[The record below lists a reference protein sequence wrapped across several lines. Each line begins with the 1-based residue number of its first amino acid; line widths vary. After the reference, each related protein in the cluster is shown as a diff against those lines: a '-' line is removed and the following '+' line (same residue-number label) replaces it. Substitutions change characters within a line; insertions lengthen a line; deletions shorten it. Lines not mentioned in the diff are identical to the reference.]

1 MRYGTLSTITM
12 IKDKQQLGAILS
24 DIRTRKNI
32 SLYKIAKGGAIS
44 ITQAHSIE
52 DGDRNYTID
61 ALLAYLR
68 GIEAELSINE
78 Q

>member
-1 MRYGTLSTITM
+1 M
-12 IKDKQQLGAILS
+12 IKDKQQLGAILA

-32 SLYKIAKGGAIS
+32 SFYRIAKGGEIS

-52 DGDRNYTID
+52 DGRRNYTID
-61 ALLAYLR
+61 ALLAYRR

>member
-1 MRYGTLSTITM
+1 M

-32 SLYKIAKGGAIS
+32 SLYKIAKGGEIT

-68 GIEAELSINE
+68 GIEAEISIIE
-78 Q
+78 K

>member
-1 MRYGTLSTITM
+1 M
-12 IKDKQQLGAILS
+12 IKDKQQLGAILA

-32 SLYKIAKGGAIS
+32 SFYRIAKGGEIS

-52 DGDRNYTID
+52 DGRRNYTID

>member
-1 MRYGTLSTITM
+1 M
-12 IKDKQQLGAILS
+12 DKKKLGAILS

-32 SLYKIAKGGAIS
+32 SLYKIAKGGEIS
-44 ITQAHSIE
+44 ITHAHSIE

>member
-1 MRYGTLSTITM
+1 M
-12 IKDKQQLGAILS
+12 DKKKLGAILS

-32 SLYKIAKGGAIS
+32 SLYKIAKCGEIT

-52 DGDRNYTID
+52 DGRRNYTID

-68 GIEAELSINE
+68 GIEAELTIQEN
-78 Q
+78 

>member
-1 MRYGTLSTITM
+1 M
-12 IKDKQQLGAILS
+12 DKKQLGAILS

-32 SLYKIAKGGAIS
+32 SLYKIAKCGEIT

-68 GIEAELSINE
+68 GIEIGRASCRERV
-78 Q
+78 

>member
-1 MRYGTLSTITM
+1 MTM
-12 IKDKQQLGAILS
+12 IKDKQQLGSILS

-32 SLYKIAKGGAIS
+32 SLYKIAKGGEIS

-68 GIEAELSINE
+68 GIEAEISINE
-78 Q
+78 K

>member
-12 IKDKQQLGAILS
+12 IKNKQQLGAILA

-32 SLYKIAKGGAIS
+32 SLYKIAKGGEIS

>member
-1 MRYGTLSTITM
+1 M
-12 IKDKQQLGAILS
+12 DKQQLGAILA

-32 SLYKIAKGGAIS
+32 SFYRIAKGGENS

-52 DGDRNYTID
+52 DGDRNYKID

>member
-1 MRYGTLSTITM
+1 M
-12 IKDKQQLGAILS
+12 IKNKQQLGAILA

-32 SLYKIAKGGAIS
+32 SLYKIAKGGEIS

-68 GIEAELSINE
+68 GIEAELPINE

>member
-1 MRYGTLSTITM
+1 M
-12 IKDKQQLGAILS
+12 DKKQLGAILS

-32 SLYKIAKGGAIS
+32 SFYRIAKGGEIS

-78 Q
+78 K

>member
-1 MRYGTLSTITM
+1 MDR
-12 IKDKQQLGAILS
+12 KQLGAILA

-32 SLYKIAKGGAIS
+32 SLYKISKGGEIT

-68 GIEAELSINE
+68 GIEAELTIKDN
-78 Q
+78 

>member
-1 MRYGTLSTITM
+1 MDR
-12 IKDKQQLGAILS
+12 KQLGAILS

-32 SLYKIAKGGAIS
+32 SLYKISKGGEIT
-44 ITQAHSIE
+44 ITQARSIE

-68 GIEAELSINE
+68 GIEAELTIQEN
-78 Q
+78 

>member
-1 MRYGTLSTITM
+1 M
-12 IKDKQQLGAILS
+12 DKKRLGAILS

-32 SLYKIAKGGAIS
+32 SYYRIAKGGEIS

-61 ALLAYLR
+61 ALLAFLR
-68 GIEAELSINE
+68 GIEAEISINE
-78 Q
+78 K